1 VNEPELLERRV
12 ADKESSRNPW
22 WPPSWVT
29 LTVAAALGLLAIALA
44 TAWYEIADERGE
56 NQQECVQTVNFRR
69 ENRAM
74 WLELF
79 EAFPEAAEET
89 GLRDDLE
96 NLLPPLT
103 CDGSTPIPIPEGATP

>member
-1 VNEPELLERRV
+1 VTEEPLDRRV
-12 ADKESSRNPW
+12 TDAETNRW

-29 LTVAAALGLLAIALA
+29 LTIAAALGLFSIALA

-56 NQQECVQTVNFRR
+56 RRDGCLRAVEFRR
-69 ENRAM
+69 DNRLM

-79 EAFPEAAEET
+79 EAFPEAAEST

-103 CDGSTPIPIPEGATP
+103 CDGSDPVHLSGETP